1 MSAHTDPYARTDEAT
16 HVTPNT
22 EFDDERKT
30 RIKGELDE
38 VLDPCSCMSDHPI
51 SILDLGLVESIAVD
65 DRDVEVTLLLT
76 SQRCTYFLDINDEVR
91 ERVEALDEVDSC
103 EVHQDTSGQIWTND
117 RMSTEERK
125 ARRQRFHEQMD
136 AAGVTPYA
144 ERSD

>member
-1 MSAHTDPYARTDEAT
+1 MSADPAD
-16 HVTPNT
+16 HVLPTT
-22 EFDDERKT
+22 EFQS
-30 RIKGELDE
+30 ELKSAVKAKLE
-38 VLDPCSCMSDHPI
+38 AVLDPCSCMSDHPI

-125 ARRQRFHEQMD
+125 ARRERFHEQMD